1 MKYEDTLQIEMLGE
15 FSIRNEFN
23 KFPQETK
30 KSMQVIMLIAYLIV
44 NRTTILYC

>member
-23 KFPQETK
+23 KFPQELK
-30 KSMQVIMLIAYLIV
+30 KHAGHHADCLF
-44 NRTTILYC
+44 NR